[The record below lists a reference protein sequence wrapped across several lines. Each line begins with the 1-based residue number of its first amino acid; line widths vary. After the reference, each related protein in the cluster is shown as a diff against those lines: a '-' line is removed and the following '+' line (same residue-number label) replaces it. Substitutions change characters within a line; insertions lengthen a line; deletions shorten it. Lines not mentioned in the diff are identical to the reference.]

1 MKVKDLRKQLE
12 NYGDDDEILI
22 VYWDKS
28 CADSYVSMAGDREEI
43 TPEQW
48 AKVVEE
54 IDNDNAL
61 DYDLHS
67 IGEIIT
73 AKVEEVVPIGSEG
86 ATR

>member
-1 MKVKDLRKQLE
+1 VKVSKLMEQLKAYDPNE
-12 NYGDDDEILI
+12 EILV
-22 VYWDKS
+22 VYWDKY

-48 AKVVEE
+48 AKVLEE

>member
-1 MKVKDLRKQLE
+1 MKVSKLMEQLK
-12 NYGDDDEILI
+12 NYDPNEEILV
-22 VYWDKS
+22 VYWDKY

-48 AKVVEE
+48 AKVLEE

>member
-67 IGEIIT
+67 ISEIIT
-73 AKVEEVVPIGSEG
+73 AKVEKVVPIGSEG

>member
-48 AKVVEE
+48 AKVVELV
-54 IDNDNAL
+54 DNELGHDHF
-61 DYDLHS
+61 YFT
-67 IGEIIT
+67 EIIHAT
-73 AKVEEVVPIGSEG
+73 VEKVVPIGSEG